1 MLIAWAGSG
10 AAADDGRWRER
21 FLLPNRWSAPT
32 LPVRGSDLL
41 DRGLAEG
48 PAIGRVVRKFEDW
61 WIAEDFPQ
69 DEMRLAKALS
79 DFVKANQN

>member
-1 MLIAWAGSG
+1 MLPS
-10 AAADDGRWRER
+10 RWKV
-21 FLLPNRWSAPT
+21 PT
-32 LPVRGSDLL
+32 LPVRGADLL

-48 PAIGRVVRKFEDW
+48 PAIGRVVRAFEEW

-69 DEMRLAKALS
+69 DQVRLARALS